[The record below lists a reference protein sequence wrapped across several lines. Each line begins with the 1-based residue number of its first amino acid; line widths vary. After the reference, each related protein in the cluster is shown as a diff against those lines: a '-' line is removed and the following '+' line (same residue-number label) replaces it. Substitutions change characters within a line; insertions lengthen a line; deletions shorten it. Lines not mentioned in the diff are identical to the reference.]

1 MNYFE
6 AKTNHFEAER
16 EHFEAEMKHFEA
28 KMKHFDPKPLK
39 NPGFGPLDPP
49 FWNYSPIRV

>member
-6 AKTNHFEAER
+6 AKMKHFEAER
-16 EHFEAEMKHFEA
+16 KHFEAKIKHFEA

-39 NPGFGPLDPP
+39 NAGFGPFGGP
-49 FWNYSPIRV
+49 FWNHDPIKV